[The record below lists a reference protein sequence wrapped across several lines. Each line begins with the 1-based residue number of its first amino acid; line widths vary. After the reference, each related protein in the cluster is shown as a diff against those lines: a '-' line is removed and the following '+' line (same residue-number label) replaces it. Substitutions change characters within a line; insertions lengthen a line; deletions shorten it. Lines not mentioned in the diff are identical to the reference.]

1 MSKNRNLLAVGI
13 VLIVCLIVLG
23 FSSSIHGSEKTYEIR
38 PRISLPAYQ
47 TDTGRAI
54 EAYERMMERFMG
66 LTDNNLTGINTNV
79 EGIGKSLVLIDSKL
93 TELSTR
99 MARIEKA
106 LGIKQI
112 EKRVEKTPKT
122 KTPISSSTR

>member
-1 MSKNRNLLAVGI
+1 MSRNRNLLAVAI
-13 VLIVCLIVLG
+13 VLIVGLIVIG

-54 EAYERMMERFMG
+54 ESYERMMERFMS
-66 LTDNNLTGINTNV
+66 LTENNLTGINTDV
-79 EGIGKSLVLIDSKL
+79 KGIGKSLVLIDYKL

-106 LGIKQI
+106 LGIEQTK
-112 EKRVEKTPKT
+112 KRSGKTPKA
-122 KTPISSSTR
+122 KTPVSSNTR